1 MTVNVQWKGGVPTTE
16 AYLVADDFAPFG
28 FACGGGG
35 TLVSSG
41 QGANDSCSPHVTPCT
56 SYLFY
61 GCNGSNPKTLS
72 LTLTLSGGT
81 AIVEMLGGRH

>member
-41 QGANDSCSPHVTPCT
+41 QGANDPCSPHVTPCT
-56 SYLFY
+56 SYLF
-61 GCNGSNPKTLS
+61 
-72 LTLTLSGGT
+72 
-81 AIVEMLGGRH
+81 